1 LKGEIITIGNELLSG
16 LVTDINATFIAER
29 LSSFGIEPLYIT
41 TVGDDESRIGQSL
54 KAAVIRA
61 DVIVVTGGLGPTPDD
76 ITSKAIAK
84 ALEKR
89 LVLFPEALDQIEI
102 KLKKRGIKLGPGSER
117 QALLP
122 KGSTIIKNPVG
133 TAPGYKISQDGKFIF
148 VLPGV
153 PKEMKVMIDQGVLPI
168 LSEEAKQKIFVA
180 KKVLKV
186 FGLTESQ
193 VYERVKNI
201 SYNKELMQVGFLP
214 VFPENFITITARVED
229 SMESAEG
236 LVRGVEEKMRG
247 VLGERV
253 FGEDDETLE
262 MVVAGMLITKGLKLA
277 VSESCTGGL
286 LSKRLTDL
294 PGSSTYFE
302 RGVVSY
308 SNEAKSSLIGVD
320 QTLIQTKGAVS
331 TGVAKAMALGIKKN
345 AKVDIGVSI
354 TGIAGPSGGT
364 EEKPVGTVFIALA
377 FNENRS
383 SSQKKE
389 EIVISQGY
397 AFPGDRESIRLIS
410 SEMALEWIRRYLLGG
425 KITEVG
431 ERWRA
436 IGAVDI

>member
-1 LKGEIITIGNELLSG
+1 MKGEIITIGNELLSG
-16 LVTDINATFIAER
+16 LVTDTNSTFIAER

-54 KAAVIRA
+54 KAAVLRA

-168 LSEEAKQKIFVA
+168 LGEESKQKIFVA

-201 SYNKELMQVGFLP
+201 SYNKKLMQVGFLP

-277 VSESCTGGL
+277 VSESCSGGL

-331 TGVAKAMALGIKKN
+331 ADVAEAMAMGIKRG
-345 AKVDIGVSI
+345 AKTDIGVSI

-377 FNENRS
+377 FNEDRS
-383 SSQKKE
+383 SNHKKE

-425 KITEVG
+425 KIAEVG

-436 IGAVDI
+436 TEAVDI

>member
-1 LKGEIITIGNELLSG
+1 MKGEIITIGNELLSG
-16 LVTDINATFIAER
+16 LVTDINAAFIAER

-41 TVGDDESRIGQSL
+41 TIGDDESRIGQSL
-54 KAAVIRA
+54 TVAILRA
-61 DVIVVTGGLGPTPDD
+61 DIIVVTGGLGPTPDD
-76 ITSKAIAK
+76 ITSRAIAK
-84 ALEKR
+84 ALGRR
-89 LVLFPEALDQIEI
+89 LVLFPEALDQIKI
-102 KLKKRGIKLGPGSER
+102 KLKKRGIKLGPGGER

-133 TAPGYKISQDGKFIF
+133 TAPGYKISQDEKYIF

-153 PKEMKVMIDQGVLPI
+153 PKEMKVMIDQGVMPI
-168 LSEEAKQKIFVA
+168 LSEETKRETFVA

-193 VYERVKNI
+193 VCERVKNI
-201 SYNKELMQVGFLP
+201 SYDNELIQVGFLP
-214 VFPENFITITARVED
+214 VFPENLITITARVDD

-236 LVRGVEEKMRG
+236 LVSGVEEKMRG

-262 MVVAGMLITKGLKLA
+262 MVVAGILITKGLNLA

-286 LSKRLTDL
+286 LSKRLTDI
-294 PGSSTYFE
+294 PGSSAYFE

-320 QTLIQTKGAVS
+320 PILIQTKGAVS
-331 TGVAKAMALGIKKN
+331 TDVAEAMALGIKRS
-345 AKVDIGVSI
+345 AKTDIGVSI

-377 FNENRS
+377 FDEDSGSKR
-383 SSQKKE
+383 KKT
-389 EIVISQGY
+389 EIVISHGY

-410 SEMALEWIRRYLLGG
+410 SEMALEWIRRCLLGG
-425 KITEVG
+425 TMAGVG
-431 ERWRA
+431 ERWSR
-436 IGAVDI
+436 